1 MTGVEPGIAKK
12 TIKQKEWSRDQPSR
26 CITPRCAAQFGLNVI
41 DLHFYSLRRVDL
53 GILTLYQW
61 LLSDLLLSD
70 IARSK
75 PLDHSNCVT
84 NA

>member
-26 CITPRCAAQFGLNVI
+26 YITPRCAAQCEFNVI

-53 GILTLYQW
+53 GILTLFQ
-61 LLSDLLLSD
+61 
-70 IARSK
+70 
-75 PLDHSNCVT
+75 
-84 NA
+84 